1 MSLSQIKSLVCACFA
16 LALLYQYPSTASAQL
31 TTGYRPITE
40 PGIRGVRIHPG
51 ALAPNR
57 RKFYLPQNLYHEY
70 SWRGWEYSNY
80 ARDEYERYVDIQ
92 LEGNRHYD
100 LFGNYIARGWTIY
113 DWTEN
118 NPLRQ
123 GSGIFKSPRYSSWFD
138 RVMISSAQKGQFH
151 TALTISDAIRTTL
164 TPLTFSKPTFNGLQ
178 WDFLTDKYAFT
189 FLGSRISSPANS
201 ARTQS
206 EAAAL
211 VENSTR
217 MLGARGVTQVG
228 DFAKVGA
235 TWVSAHNARSTLD
248 MGNNSLKGVLTTPQN
263 TGSVETVTILISD
276 DSPESGNDGALL
288 FFDRLLIDGEVHPE
302 ITPIVRGGIRT
313 GGSLEAKGVDNIELI
328 YDIRNSFRPTEK
340 VPTYQEARTIE
351 FELILAND
359 YRIDITSNLQTDRLG
374 DPVFLPVAQA
384 DGEITDG
391 SNQQFLR
398 FQYGLPT
405 GSEVLGVDLEIL
417 SFGGL
422 DLRAEFVRSRRF
434 RRFPNQNFEQHTLA
448 EDRAEAGY
456 LTASYTGYPWFGY
469 GELFTMDPDYSTT
482 AFMANS
488 LGGIDYGNEIFHLF
502 EFVDDNDD
510 QDRFA
515 DWQRSGQFGS
525 GVAASGG
532 SVGADLEVFPGL
544 DENNDFVSDF
554 NQNRN
559 GRPDYSEPFLR
570 YTVDPPE
577 FLFGMDM
584 NNNTLIDRFED
595 DRQPDYP
602 YDRDHRGY
610 NAYGGLMLNEDAQ
623 ITLGRMSERQLSS
636 ARESWANYGLFT
648 ARWNYPGLRIS
659 LFEHIKFVKDNIA
672 EDRLFWVD
680 PTGRTDFTD
689 PLDNQDTFINSVYF
703 ETRYTR
709 TGNLNAAAKIKHEYF
724 KQRGAQANIKRNRSF
739 LGLITKADY
748 AIPLGPNLTIWPKW
762 KSTFKRET
770 PTDPARLQIRE
781 LEETLFL
788 VSRYSIV
795 EQTWIALGLEF
806 SWFEN
811 LRDRPT
817 EPQVGFAEDFTSRV
831 YSILFSNTS
840 AYLGYQLT
848 LNAGIQIERQ
858 NFEQEERNT
867 SLGYIRIF
875 ASTGQE

>member
-1 MSLSQIKSLVCACFA
+1 MYLSRIRSAMCAA
-16 LALLYQYPSTASAQL
+16 LALLVLSWDSTSAQL
-31 TTGYRPITE
+31 TTGYRPIAE
-40 PGIRGVRIHPG
+40 PGIYGVRIHPG

-57 RKFYLPQNLYHEY
+57 RKFYLPQNLFYEY
-70 SWRGWEYSNY
+70 GWRSWEYSNY

-100 LFGNYIARGWTIY
+100 AFGNYIARGWTIY

-138 RVMISSAQKGQFH
+138 RVVISSAHKGQFH
-151 TALTISDAIRTTL
+151 TALTVGDAIRTTL
-164 TPLTFSKPTFNGLQ
+164 TPLTFSKPTFNGIQ
-178 WDFLTDKYAFT
+178 WDFLSDKYAFT
-189 FLGSRISSPANS
+189 FLGSRISSPANP
-201 ARTQS
+201 AGTQS

-217 MLGARGVTQVG
+217 LLGGRGVAQVG

-248 MGNNSLKGVLTTPQN
+248 MGDNSLKGVLTTPQN

-276 DSPESGNDGALL
+276 DSPESSDDGALL
-288 FFDRLLIDGEVHPE
+288 FFDRVLIDGEIHPE

-313 GGSLEAKGVDNIELI
+313 GGSLEARGVDNIELI

-340 VPTYQEARTIE
+340 VPTYQEASKIE
-351 FELILAND
+351 FELIIAND
-359 YRIDITSNLQTDRLG
+359 YRVDVTSNVQTDRLG

-384 DGEITDG
+384 EGEISDG
-391 SNQQFLR
+391 SNQRFLR
-398 FQYGLPT
+398 FEYGLPT
-405 GSEVLGVDLEIL
+405 GSDVIGVDFEIL
-417 SFGGL
+417 SLGGL
-422 DLRAEFVRSRRF
+422 DLRAEFVRNRRF
-434 RRFPNQNFEQHTLA
+434 RRFPNQNLAQHTLA
-448 EDRAEAGY
+448 EDKGEAGY
-456 LTASYTGYPWFGY
+456 ITASYTTYPWFAY

-488 LGGIDYGNEIFHLF
+488 LGGIDYSSEIFHLF

-515 DWQRSGQFGS
+515 DWQRAGQFGT
-525 GVAASGG
+525 GVGASGG

-559 GRPDYSEPFLR
+559 SRPDYDEPFLR
-570 YTVDPPE
+570 YEVDPPA

-610 NAYGGLMLNEDAQ
+610 NAYGGLMLSEDAQ
-623 ITLGRMSERQLSS
+623 LTLGRLSERQLSS
-636 ARESWANYGLFT
+636 ARKSKANYGLFT
-648 ARWNYPGLRIS
+648 VRWNFPGLRVA
-659 LFEHIKFVKDNIA
+659 LFEHAKFVSDNIP
-672 EDRLFWVD
+672 EDRLRWID

-689 PLDNQDTFINSVYF
+689 PLDNQNTFVNSVYLQANYNRIRNF
-703 ETRYTR
+703 RAT
-709 TGNLNAAAKIKHEYF
+709 AKVKHELF
-724 KQRGAQANIKRNRSF
+724 NQRGEQAADKRDRSF
-739 LGLITKADY
+739 FGLITKADY
-748 AIPLGPNLTIWPKW
+748 TIPIGPQLTIWPKW
-762 KSTFKRET
+762 KSTFRREV
-770 PTDPARLQIRE
+770 PTDRSQANIRE

-788 VSRYSIV
+788 ISRYAIL

-811 LRDRPT
+811 LRDQPA
-817 EPQVGFAEDFTSRV
+817 ELQVGFAEDFTNRV
-831 YSILFSNTS
+831 YSILFSNTA

-848 LNAGIQIERQ
+848 LNAGLQLEQQ
-858 NFEQEERNT
+858 NFEAEDRNT
-867 SLGYIRIF
+867 SLGFIRIF

>member
-1 MSLSQIKSLVCACFA
+1 MYLFRIRSALCVVLSL
-16 LALLYQYPSTASAQL
+16 LALDWYSASAQL
-31 TTGYRPITE
+31 TTGYRPIAE
-40 PGIRGVRIHPG
+40 PGIYGVRIHPG

-57 RKFYLPQNLYHEY
+57 RKFYLPQNLFYEY
-70 SWRGWEYSNY
+70 GWRGWEYSNY

-100 LFGNYIARGWTIY
+100 AFGNYIARGWTIY

-138 RVMISSAQKGQFH
+138 RVVISSAHKGQFH
-151 TALTISDAIRTTL
+151 TALTVGDAIRTTL
-164 TPLTFSKPTFNGLQ
+164 TPLTFSKPTFNGIQ
-178 WDFLTDKYAFT
+178 WDFLSDKYAFT
-189 FLGSRISSPANS
+189 FLGSRISSPANP
-201 ARTQS
+201 AGTQS
-206 EAAAL
+206 QAAAL

-217 MLGARGVTQVG
+217 LLGGRGVAQVG

-248 MGNNSLKGVLTTPQN
+248 MGDNSLKGVLTTPQN

-276 DSPESGNDGALL
+276 DSPESSEDGALL
-288 FFDRLLIDGEVHPE
+288 FFDRVLIDGEIHPE

-340 VPTYQEARTIE
+340 VPTYQEASKIE

-359 YRIDITSNLQTDRLG
+359 YRVAVTSNVQTDRLG

-384 DGEITDG
+384 EGEISDG

-398 FQYGLPT
+398 FEYGLPT
-405 GSEVLGVDLEIL
+405 GSDVIGVDFEIL
-417 SFGGL
+417 SLGGL
-422 DLRAEFVRSRRF
+422 DLRAEFVRNRRF
-434 RRFPNQNFEQHTLA
+434 RRFPNQNLEQHTLA
-448 EDRAEAGY
+448 EDKGEAGY
-456 LTASYTGYPWFGY
+456 VTASYASYPWFAY
-469 GELFTMDPDYSTT
+469 GEMFTMDPNYSTT

-488 LGGIDYGNEIFHLF
+488 LGGIDYSSEIFHLF

-515 DWQRSGQFGS
+515 DWQRAGQFGV
-525 GVAASGG
+525 GVGAAGG
-532 SVGADLEVFPGL
+532 SVGADLAVFPGL

-559 GRPDYSEPFLR
+559 SRPDYDEPFLR
-570 YTVDPPE
+570 YEVDPPA

-610 NAYGGLMLNEDAQ
+610 NAYGGFMLSEDAQ
-623 ITLGRMSERQLSS
+623 LTLGRLSERQLSS
-636 ARESWANYGLFT
+636 ARKSKANYGLFT
-648 ARWNYPGLRIS
+648 VRWNFPGLRVA
-659 LFEHIKFVKDNIA
+659 LFEHAKLVSDNIP
-672 EDRLFWVD
+672 EDRLLWVD

-689 PLDNQDTFINSVYF
+689 PLDNQDTFVNSIYLQANYNRIRNF
-703 ETRYTR
+703 RAT
-709 TGNLNAAAKIKHEYF
+709 AKVKHELF
-724 KQRGAQANIKRNRSF
+724 NQRGEQAADKRDRSF
-739 LGLITKADY
+739 FGLITKADY
-748 AIPLGPNLTIWPKW
+748 TIPIGADLTIWPKW
-762 KSTFKRET
+762 KSTFRRET
-770 PTDPARLQIRE
+770 PTDLSQANIRE

-788 VSRYSIV
+788 VSRYAIL

-811 LRDRPT
+811 LRDRPA
-817 EPQVGFAEDFTSRV
+817 ELQVGYAEDFTSRV

-848 LNAGIQIERQ
+848 LNAGLQLEEQ
-858 NFEQEERNT
+858 NFEAEKRNT
-867 SLGYIRIF
+867 SLGFIRIF

>member
-1 MSLSQIKSLVCACFA
+1 MYLSRIRSALCAA
-16 LALLYQYPSTASAQL
+16 LALLVLAWDGASAQL
-31 TTGYRPITE
+31 TTGYRPIAE
-40 PGIRGVRIHPG
+40 PGIYGVRIHPG

-57 RKFYLPQNLYHEY
+57 RKFYLPQNLFYEY
-70 SWRGWEYSNY
+70 GWRGWEYSNY

-100 LFGNYIARGWTIY
+100 AFGNYIARGWTIY

-138 RVMISSAQKGQFH
+138 RVVISSAHKGQFH
-151 TALTISDAIRTTL
+151 TALTVGDAIRTTL
-164 TPLTFSKPTFNGLQ
+164 TPLTFSKPTFNGIQ
-178 WDFLTDKYAFT
+178 WDFLSDKYAFT
-189 FLGSRISSPANS
+189 FLGSRISSPANP
-201 ARTQS
+201 AGTQS
-206 EAAAL
+206 QAAAL

-217 MLGARGVTQVG
+217 LLGGRGVAQVG

-235 TWVSAHNARSTLD
+235 TWVSTHNARSTLN
-248 MGNNSLKGVLTTPQN
+248 MGDNSLKGVLTTPQN

-276 DSPESGNDGALL
+276 DSPESSDDGALL
-288 FFDRLLIDGEVHPE
+288 FFDRVLIDGEIHPE

-313 GGSLEAKGVDNIELI
+313 GGSLEARGVDNIELI

-340 VPTYQEARTIE
+340 VPTYQEASKIE

-359 YRIDITSNLQTDRLG
+359 YRVAVTSNVQTDRLG

-384 DGEITDG
+384 EGEISDG

-398 FQYGLPT
+398 FEYGLPT
-405 GSEVLGVDLEIL
+405 GSDVIGVDFEIL
-417 SFGGL
+417 SLGGL
-422 DLRAEFVRSRRF
+422 DLRAEFVRNRRF
-434 RRFPNQNFEQHTLA
+434 RRFPNQNLEQHTLA
-448 EDRAEAGY
+448 EDKGEAGY
-456 LTASYTGYPWFGY
+456 ITASYASYPWFAY
-469 GELFTMDPDYSTT
+469 GEMFTMDPDYSTT
-482 AFMANS
+482 SFMANS
-488 LGGIDYGNEIFHLF
+488 LGGIDYSSEIFHLF

-515 DWQRSGQFGS
+515 DWQRAGQFGT
-525 GVAASGG
+525 GIGASGG
-532 SVGADLEVFPGL
+532 SVGADLAVFPGL

-559 GRPDYSEPFLR
+559 SRPDYDEPFLR
-570 YTVDPPE
+570 YEVDPPA

-610 NAYGGLMLNEDAQ
+610 NTYGGFMLSEDAQ
-623 ITLGRMSERQLSS
+623 LTLGRLSERQLSS
-636 ARESWANYGLFT
+636 ARKSKANYGLFT
-648 ARWNYPGLRIS
+648 VRWNFPGLRVA
-659 LFEHIKFVKDNIA
+659 LFEHAKFVVDNIP
-672 EDRLFWVD
+672 EDRLRWID

-689 PLDNQDTFINSVYF
+689 PLDNQDTFVNSVYMQADYNRIRNF
-703 ETRYTR
+703 RAT
-709 TGNLNAAAKIKHEYF
+709 AKVKHELF
-724 KQRGAQANIKRNRSF
+724 NQRGEQAADKRDRSF
-739 LGLITKADY
+739 FGLITKADY
-748 AIPLGPNLTIWPKW
+748 TIPIGAGLTMWPKW
-762 KSTFKRET
+762 KSTFRREV
-770 PTDPARLQIRE
+770 PTDPSQANIRE

-788 VSRYSIV
+788 ISRYAIL

-811 LRDRPT
+811 LRDRPA
-817 EPQVGFAEDFTSRV
+817 ELQVGFAEDFTSRV
-831 YSILFSNTS
+831 YSILFSNTA

-848 LNAGIQIERQ
+848 LNAGLQLEEQ
-858 NFEQEERNT
+858 NFEAEKRNT
-867 SLGYIRIF
+867 SLGFIRIF

>member
-1 MSLSQIKSLVCACFA
+1 MYLSRIRSALCAA
-16 LALLYQYPSTASAQL
+16 LALLALGWDSTSAQL
-31 TTGYRPITE
+31 TTGYRPIAE
-40 PGIRGVRIHPG
+40 PGIYGVRIHPG

-57 RKFYLPQNLYHEY
+57 RKFYLPQNLFYEY
-70 SWRGWEYSNY
+70 GWRGWEYSNY

-100 LFGNYIARGWTIY
+100 AFGNYIARGWTIY

-123 GSGIFKSPRYSSWFD
+123 GSGIFKSPRYSNWFD
-138 RVMISSAQKGQFH
+138 RVVISSAHKGQFH
-151 TALTISDAIRTTL
+151 TALTVGDAIRTTL
-164 TPLTFSKPTFNGLQ
+164 TPLTFSKPTFNGIQ
-178 WDFLTDKYAFT
+178 WDFLSDKYAFT
-189 FLGSRISSPANS
+189 FLGSRISSPANP
-201 ARTQS
+201 AGTQS

-217 MLGARGVTQVG
+217 LLGGRGVAQVG

-248 MGNNSLKGVLTTPQN
+248 MGDNSLKGVLTTPQN

-276 DSPESGNDGALL
+276 DSPESSDDGALL
-288 FFDRLLIDGEVHPE
+288 FFDRVLIDGEIHPE

-313 GGSLEAKGVDNIELI
+313 GGSLEARGVDNIELI

-340 VPTYQEARTIE
+340 VPTYQEASKIE

-359 YRIDITSNLQTDRLG
+359 YRVDVTSNVQTDRLG

-384 DGEITDG
+384 EGEISDG
-391 SNQQFLR
+391 SNQRFLR
-398 FQYGLPT
+398 FEYGLPT
-405 GSEVLGVDLEIL
+405 GSDVIGVDFEIL
-417 SFGGL
+417 SLGGL
-422 DLRAEFVRSRRF
+422 DLRAEFVRNRRF
-434 RRFPNQNFEQHTLA
+434 RRFPNQNLEQHTLA
-448 EDRAEAGY
+448 EDKGEAGY
-456 LTASYTGYPWFGY
+456 ITASYTTHPWFAY
-469 GELFTMDPDYSTT
+469 GELFSMDPDYSTT

-488 LGGIDYGNEIFHLF
+488 LGGIDYSSEIFHLF

-515 DWQRSGQFGS
+515 DWQRAGQFGV
-525 GVAASGG
+525 GVGASGG
-532 SVGADLEVFPGL
+532 SVGSDLQVFPGL

-559 GRPDYSEPFLR
+559 SRPDYDEPFLR
-570 YTVDPPE
+570 YEVDPPA

-610 NAYGGLMLNEDAQ
+610 NAYGGLMLSEDAQ
-623 ITLGRMSERQLSS
+623 LTLGRLSERQLSS
-636 ARESWANYGLFT
+636 ARKSKANYGLFT
-648 ARWNYPGLRIS
+648 VRWNFPGLRVA
-659 LFEHIKFVKDNIA
+659 LFEHAKFASDNIP
-672 EDRLFWVD
+672 EDRLRWSD

-689 PLDNQDTFINSVYF
+689 PLDNQNTFVNSVYLQANYNRIRNF
-703 ETRYTR
+703 RAT
-709 TGNLNAAAKIKHEYF
+709 AKVKHELF
-724 KQRGAQANIKRNRSF
+724 NQRGEQAADKRDRSF
-739 LGLITKADY
+739 FGMITKADY
-748 AIPLGPNLTIWPKW
+748 TIPIGADLTIWPKW
-762 KSTFKRET
+762 KSTFRREV
-770 PTDPARLQIRE
+770 PTDPSQANIRE

-788 VSRYSIV
+788 ISRYAIL

-811 LRDRPT
+811 LRDRPS
-817 EPQVGFAEDFTSRV
+817 ELQVGFAEDFTNRV

-848 LNAGIQIERQ
+848 LNAGLQLEQQ
-858 NFEQEERNT
+858 NFAAEERNT
-867 SLGYIRIF
+867 SLGFIRIF

>member
-1 MSLSQIKSLVCACFA
+1 MFLFRVRPALCAA
-16 LALLYQYPSTASAQL
+16 LALLALDWSSATAQL
-31 TTGYRPITE
+31 TTGYRPIAE
-40 PGIRGVRIHPG
+40 PGIYGVRIHPG

-57 RKFYLPQNLYHEY
+57 RKFYLPQNLFYEY
-70 SWRGWEYSNY
+70 GWRGWEYSNY

-100 LFGNYIARGWTIY
+100 AFGNYIARGWTIY

-138 RVMISSAQKGQFH
+138 RVVISSAHKGQFH
-151 TALTISDAIRTTL
+151 TALTVGDAIRTTL
-164 TPLTFSKPTFNGLQ
+164 TPLTFSKPTFNGIQ
-178 WDFLTDKYAFT
+178 WDFLADKYAFT
-189 FLGSRISSPANS
+189 FLGSRISSPANP
-201 ARTQS
+201 AGTQS

-217 MLGARGVTQVG
+217 LLGGRGVAQVG

-248 MGNNSLKGVLTTPQN
+248 MGDNSLKGVLTTPQN

-276 DSPESGNDGALL
+276 DSPESSDDGALL
-288 FFDRLLIDGEVHPE
+288 FFDRVLIDGEIHPE

-313 GGSLEAKGVDNIELI
+313 GGSLEARGVDNIELI

-340 VPTYQEARTIE
+340 VPTYQEASKIE

-359 YRIDITSNLQTDRLG
+359 YRVDVTSNVQTDRLG

-384 DGEITDG
+384 EGEISDG

-398 FQYGLPT
+398 FEYGLPT
-405 GSEVLGVDLEIL
+405 GSDVIGVDFEVLSL
-417 SFGGL
+417 GGL
-422 DLRAEFVRSRRF
+422 DLRAEFVRNRRF
-434 RRFPNQNFEQHTLA
+434 RRFPNQNLAQHTLA
-448 EDRAEAGY
+448 EDKGEAGY
-456 LTASYTGYPWFGY
+456 ITASYTSYPWFAY
-469 GELFTMDPDYSTT
+469 GEMFTMDPDYSTT

-488 LGGIDYGNEIFHLF
+488 LGGIDYSSEIFHYF

-515 DWQRSGQFGS
+515 DWQRAGQFGT
-525 GVAASGG
+525 GVGASGG
-532 SVGADLEVFPGL
+532 SVGADLAVFPGL

-559 GRPDYSEPFLR
+559 SRPDYDEPFLR
-570 YTVDPPE
+570 YEVDPPD

-610 NAYGGLMLNEDAQ
+610 NAYGGLMLSEDAQ
-623 ITLGRMSERQLSS
+623 LTLGRLSERQLSS
-636 ARESWANYGLFT
+636 ARKSKANYGLFT
-648 ARWNYPGLRIS
+648 VRWNFPGLQVA
-659 LFEHIKFVKDNIA
+659 LFEHAKLVKDNIR
-672 EDRLFWVD
+672 EDRLRWVD

-689 PLDNQDTFINSVYF
+689 PLDNQDTFVNSIYLQAHYNRIRNF
-703 ETRYTR
+703 RAT
-709 TGNLNAAAKIKHEYF
+709 AKVKHELF
-724 KQRGAQANIKRNRSF
+724 NQRGEQAADRRDRSF
-739 LGLITKADY
+739 FGLITKADY
-748 AIPLGPNLTIWPKW
+748 TIPIGANLTVWPKW
-762 KSTFKRET
+762 KSTFKREV
-770 PTDPARLQIRE
+770 PTAPSQAHIRE

-788 VSRYSIV
+788 ISRYAIL

-811 LRDRPT
+811 LRDRPA
-817 EPQVGFAEDFTSRV
+817 ELQVGFTEDFTSRV

-848 LNAGIQIERQ
+848 LNAGLQLESQ
-858 NFEQEERNT
+858 NFEAEDRNT
-867 SLGYIRIF
+867 SLGFIRIF

>member
-1 MSLSQIKSLVCACFA
+1 MYLSRIRSALCAA
-16 LALLYQYPSTASAQL
+16 LALLLLAWDGASAQL
-31 TTGYRPITE
+31 TTGYRPIAE
-40 PGIRGVRIHPG
+40 PGIYGVRIHPG

-57 RKFYLPQNLYHEY
+57 RKFYLPQNLFYEY
-70 SWRGWEYSNY
+70 GWRGWEYSNY

-100 LFGNYIARGWTIY
+100 AFGNYIARGWTIY

-138 RVMISSAQKGQFH
+138 RVVISSAHKGQFH
-151 TALTISDAIRTTL
+151 TALTVGDAIRTTL
-164 TPLTFSKPTFNGLQ
+164 TPLTFSKPTFNGIQ
-178 WDFLTDKYAFT
+178 WDFLSDKYAFT
-189 FLGSRISSPANS
+189 FLGSRISSPANP
-201 ARTQS
+201 AGTQS

-217 MLGARGVTQVG
+217 LLGGRGVAQVG

-248 MGNNSLKGVLTTPQN
+248 MGDNSLKGVLTTPQN

-276 DSPESGNDGALL
+276 DSPESSDDGALL
-288 FFDRLLIDGEVHPE
+288 FFDRVLIDGEIHPE

-340 VPTYQEARTIE
+340 VPTYQEASKIE

-359 YRIDITSNLQTDRLG
+359 YRVDVTSNVQTDRLG

-384 DGEITDG
+384 EGEISDG

-398 FQYGLPT
+398 FEYGLPT
-405 GSEVLGVDLEIL
+405 GSDVIGVDFEIL
-417 SFGGL
+417 SLGGL
-422 DLRAEFVRSRRF
+422 DLRAEFVRNRRF
-434 RRFPNQNFEQHTLA
+434 RRFPNQNLEQHTLA
-448 EDRAEAGY
+448 EDKGEAGY
-456 LTASYTGYPWFGY
+456 ITASYTSYPWFAY
-469 GELFTMDPDYSTT
+469 GEMFTMDPDYSTT

-488 LGGIDYGNEIFHLF
+488 LGGIDYSSEIFHLF

-515 DWQRSGQFGS
+515 DWQRAGQFGT
-525 GVAASGG
+525 GVGASGG
-532 SVGADLEVFPGL
+532 SVGADLAVFPGL

-559 GRPDYSEPFLR
+559 SRPDYDEPFLR
-570 YTVDPPE
+570 YEVDPPA

-610 NAYGGLMLNEDAQ
+610 NAYGGFMLSEDAQ
-623 ITLGRMSERQLSS
+623 LTLGRLSERQLSS
-636 ARESWANYGLFT
+636 ARTSKANYGLFT
-648 ARWNYPGLRIS
+648 VRWNFPGLRVA
-659 LFEHIKFVKDNIA
+659 LFEHAKFVADNIP
-672 EDRLFWVD
+672 EDRLLWVD

-689 PLDNQDTFINSVYF
+689 PLDHQDTFVNSIYLQANYNRIRNF
-703 ETRYTR
+703 RAT
-709 TGNLNAAAKIKHEYF
+709 AKVKHELF
-724 KQRGAQANIKRNRSF
+724 NQRGEQAADKRDRSF
-739 LGLITKADY
+739 FGLITKADY
-748 AIPLGPNLTIWPKW
+748 TIPIGADLTIWPKW
-762 KSTFKRET
+762 KSTFRREV
-770 PTDPARLQIRE
+770 PTDPSQANTRE

-788 VSRYSIV
+788 ISRYAIL

-811 LRDRPT
+811 LRDRPA
-817 EPQVGFAEDFTSRV
+817 ELQVGYTEDFTSRV

-848 LNAGIQIERQ
+848 LNAGLQLEEQ
-858 NFEQEERNT
+858 NFEAEKRNT
-867 SLGYIRIF
+867 SLGFIRVF

>member
-1 MSLSQIKSLVCACFA
+1 MFLSRVRPALCAA
-16 LALLYQYPSTASAQL
+16 LALLALDWGSTAAQL
-31 TTGYRPITE
+31 TTGYRPIAE
-40 PGIRGVRIHPG
+40 PGIYGVRIHPG

-57 RKFYLPQNLYHEY
+57 RKFYLPQNLFYEY
-70 SWRGWEYSNY
+70 GWRGWEYSNY

-100 LFGNYIARGWTIY
+100 AFGNYIARGWTIY

-138 RVMISSAQKGQFH
+138 RVVISSAHKGQFH
-151 TALTISDAIRTTL
+151 TALTVGDAIRTTL
-164 TPLTFSKPTFNGLQ
+164 TPLTFSKPTFNGIQ
-178 WDFLTDKYAFT
+178 WDFLADKYAFT
-189 FLGSRISSPANS
+189 FLGSRISSPANP
-201 ARTQS
+201 AGTQS

-217 MLGARGVTQVG
+217 LLGGRGVAQVG

-248 MGNNSLKGVLTTPQN
+248 MGDNSLKGVLTTPQN

-276 DSPESGNDGALL
+276 DSPESSEDGALL
-288 FFDRLLIDGEVHPE
+288 FFDRVLIDGEIHPE

-313 GGSLEAKGVDNIELI
+313 GGSLEARGVDNIELI

-340 VPTYQEARTIE
+340 VPTYQEASKIE

-359 YRIDITSNLQTDRLG
+359 YRVDVTSNVQTDRLG

-384 DGEITDG
+384 EGEISDG

-398 FQYGLPT
+398 FEYGLPT
-405 GSEVLGVDLEIL
+405 GSDLIGVDFEIL
-417 SFGGL
+417 SLGGL
-422 DLRAEFVRSRRF
+422 DLRAEFVRNRRF
-434 RRFPNQNFEQHTLA
+434 RRFPNQNLAQHTLA
-448 EDRAEAGY
+448 EDKGEAGY
-456 LTASYTGYPWFGY
+456 ITASYTSYPWFAY
-469 GELFTMDPDYSTT
+469 GEMFTMDPDYSTT

-488 LGGIDYGNEIFHLF
+488 LGGIDYSSEIFHLF

-515 DWQRSGQFGS
+515 DWQRAGQFGT
-525 GVAASGG
+525 GVGASGG

-559 GRPDYSEPFLR
+559 ARPDYDEPFLR
-570 YTVDPPE
+570 YEVDPPD

-610 NAYGGLMLNEDAQ
+610 NAYGGLMLSEDAQ
-623 ITLGRMSERQLSS
+623 LTLGRLSERQLSS
-636 ARESWANYGLFT
+636 ARKSKANYGLFT
-648 ARWNYPGLRIS
+648 VRWNFPGLQVA
-659 LFEHIKFVKDNIA
+659 LFEHAKLVADNIR
-672 EDRLFWVD
+672 EDRLQWVD

-689 PLDNQDTFINSVYF
+689 PLDNQDTFVNSIYLQAHYNRIRNF
-703 ETRYTR
+703 RAT
-709 TGNLNAAAKIKHEYF
+709 AKVKHELF
-724 KQRGAQANIKRNRSF
+724 NQRGEQADDKRDRSF
-739 LGLITKADY
+739 FGLITKADY
-748 AIPLGPNLTIWPKW
+748 TIPIGANLTVWPKW
-762 KSTFKRET
+762 KSTFKREV
-770 PTDPARLQIRE
+770 PTDPAQANIRE

-788 VSRYSIV
+788 ISRYAIL

-811 LRDRPT
+811 LRDRPA
-817 EPQVGFAEDFTSRV
+817 ELQVGFTEDFTSRV

-848 LNAGIQIERQ
+848 LNAGLQLESQ
-858 NFEQEERNT
+858 NFEAEDRNT
-867 SLGYIRIF
+867 SLGFIRIF

>member
-1 MSLSQIKSLVCACFA
+1 MYLSRIRSALCAA
-16 LALLYQYPSTASAQL
+16 LALLVLGWDSVSAQL
-31 TTGYRPITE
+31 TTGYRPIAE
-40 PGIRGVRIHPG
+40 PGIYGVRIHPG

-57 RKFYLPQNLYHEY
+57 RKFYLPQSLFYEY
-70 SWRGWEYSNY
+70 GWRGWEYSNY

-100 LFGNYIARGWTIY
+100 AFGNYIARGWTIY

-123 GSGIFKSPRYSSWFD
+123 GSGIFKSPRYSNWFD
-138 RVMISSAQKGQFH
+138 RVVISSAHKGQFH
-151 TALTISDAIRTTL
+151 TALTVGDAIRTTL
-164 TPLTFSKPTFNGLQ
+164 TPLTFSKPTFNGIQ
-178 WDFLTDKYAFT
+178 WDFLSDKYAFT
-189 FLGSRISSPANS
+189 FLGSRISSPANP
-201 ARTQS
+201 AGTQS

-217 MLGARGVTQVG
+217 LLGGRGVAQVG

-235 TWVSAHNARSTLD
+235 TWVSAHNARSTLN
-248 MGNNSLKGVLTTPQN
+248 MGDNSLKGVLTTPQN

-276 DSPESGNDGALL
+276 DSPESSDDGALL
-288 FFDRLLIDGEVHPE
+288 FFDRVLIDGEIHPE

-313 GGSLEAKGVDNIELI
+313 GGSLEARGVDNIELI

-340 VPTYQEARTIE
+340 VPTYQEASKIE

-359 YRIDITSNLQTDRLG
+359 YRVAVTSNVQTDRLG

-384 DGEITDG
+384 EGEISDG

-398 FQYGLPT
+398 FEYGLPT
-405 GSEVLGVDLEIL
+405 GSDIIGVDFEIL
-417 SFGGL
+417 SLDGL
-422 DLRAEFVRSRRF
+422 DLRAEFVRNRRF
-434 RRFPNQNFEQHTLA
+434 RRFPNQNLEQHTLA
-448 EDRAEAGY
+448 EDKGEAGY
-456 LTASYTGYPWFGY
+456 ITASYASYPWFAY
-469 GELFTMDPDYSTT
+469 GEMFTMDPDYSTT

-488 LGGIDYGNEIFHLF
+488 LGGIDYSSEIFHLF

-515 DWQRSGQFGS
+515 DWHRAGQFGT
-525 GVAASGG
+525 GIGASGG
-532 SVGADLEVFPGL
+532 SVGADLAVFPGL

-559 GRPDYSEPFLR
+559 SRPDYDEPFLR
-570 YTVDPPE
+570 YEVDPPA

-610 NAYGGLMLNEDAQ
+610 NAYGGFMLSEDAQ
-623 ITLGRMSERQLSS
+623 LTLGRLSERQLSS
-636 ARESWANYGLFT
+636 ARKSKANYGLFT
-648 ARWNYPGLRIS
+648 IRWNFPGLRVA
-659 LFEHIKFVKDNIA
+659 LFEHAKFVVDNIP
-672 EDRLFWVD
+672 EDRLRWID

-689 PLDNQDTFINSVYF
+689 PLDNQDTFVNSVYMQANYNRIRNF
-703 ETRYTR
+703 R
-709 TGNLNAAAKIKHEYF
+709 AAAKVKHEF
-724 KQRGAQANIKRNRSF
+724 FNQRGEQAADKRDRSF
-739 LGLITKADY
+739 FGLITKADY
-748 AIPLGPNLTIWPKW
+748 TVPIGAALTIWPKW
-762 KSTFKRET
+762 KSTFRREV
-770 PTDPARLQIRE
+770 PTGPSQANIRE

-788 VSRYSIV
+788 ISRYAIL

-811 LRDRPT
+811 LRDQPA
-817 EPQVGFAEDFTSRV
+817 ELQVGFAEDFTSRV
-831 YSILFSNTS
+831 YSILFSNTA

-848 LNAGIQIERQ
+848 LNAGLQLEEQ
-858 NFEQEERNT
+858 NFEAEKRNT
-867 SLGYIRIF
+867 SLGFIRIF